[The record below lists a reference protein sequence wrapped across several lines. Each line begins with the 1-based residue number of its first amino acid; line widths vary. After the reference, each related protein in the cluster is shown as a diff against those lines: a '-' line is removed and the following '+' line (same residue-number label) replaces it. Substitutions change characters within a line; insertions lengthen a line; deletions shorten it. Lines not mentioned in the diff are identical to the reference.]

1 MNKIISVASAVLLF
15 GLLASGACK
24 KPADNADSANAKQS
38 EPTAIVVFSVG
49 EAKVQHADLTEDKAS
64 LGTPLKQGDKLQ
76 TKANAKV
83 DIQFAD
89 GSAVRVSENSEL
101 EFASLALNT
110 QGNTDTRLSL
120 VSGKVFAKVNKANKN
135 DQFSVIT
142 PTAIAGVRGTSF
154 VVDRTRKDRSVV
166 KVLEGS
172 VAVSPRVRA
181 LEGMSAEEISA
192 NADLKKIKD
201 SLDKSEVILEKDE
214 SSLVKASDKTFGEK
228 EASKLNAS
236 LEKDIPKAVTKIS
249 GSGVSKSEEQEIR
262 TIVTLDKD
270 SADKLAKLSIDS
282 GSGKVDQKTAAD
294 NEVERKKIEAEVAK
308 RQAEEVKRFKNILVS
323 APKNLKT
330 KQDLVNYY
338 EKLEKIVLVNKTVLI
353 GAIVDQ
359 QGSTMIVHTEDGI
372 KKINQDEVQEVI
384 YDFQTKSEN

>member
-1 MNKIISVASAVLLF
+1 MNKIISVASAVLMV
-15 GLLASGACK
+15 GLLNAGACK
-24 KPADNADSANAKQS
+24 KPAENADSANAKQNQPS
-38 EPTAIVVFSVG
+38 AIVVFSVG
-49 EAKVQHADLTEDKAS
+49 EARIQHADLTEDKAS
-64 LGTPLKQGDKLQ
+64 LGTALKEGDKIQ

-83 DIQFAD
+83 DIQFGD
-89 GSAVRVSENSEL
+89 GSAVRIAENSSL
-101 EFASLALNT
+101 EFATLALNT

-120 VSGKVFAKVNKANKN
+120 VSGKVFAKVNKATKD

-154 VVDRTRKDRSVV
+154 VVDRTKSDRSVV

-181 LEGMSAEEISA
+181 LEGLSAEQISS
-192 NADLKKIKD
+192 NAEVRKIKE
-201 SLDKSEVILEKDE
+201 SLDKSEIVLEKDE
-214 SSLVKASDKTFGEK
+214 SSIVKASDKTFGEK
-228 EASKLNAS
+228 EVAKLNAS
-236 LEKDIPKAVTKIS
+236 LEKDIPKAVTKIT
-249 GSGVSKSEEQEIR
+249 GSGVSKTEEQEIR
-262 TIVTLDKD
+262 TIVTLDKTTT
-270 SADKLAKLSIDS
+270 DKLAKLNVDPKTGKIDE
-282 GSGKVDQKTAAD
+282 KTAAE
-294 NEVERKKIEAEVAK
+294 NESEKKKIEEELAK
-308 RQAEEVKRFKNILVS
+308 RQADELKRFKNVLVS

-338 EKLEKIVLVNKTVLI
+338 EKLEKIVLVNKTTMI

-384 YDFQTKSEN
+384 YDFQTKSDN

>member
-1 MNKIISVASAVLLF
+1 MNKIISVASAVLVF

-24 KPADNADSANAKQS
+24 KPADNADSANAKQN

-49 EAKVQHADLTEDKAS
+49 EAKIQHADLTEDKAN

-76 TKANAKV
+76 TKANSKV

-89 GSAVRVSENSEL
+89 GSAIRISENSEL

-120 VSGKVFAKVNKANKN
+120 VSGKVFAKVNKASKN

-154 VVDRTRKDRSVV
+154 VVDRTKKDKSVIR
-166 KVLEGS
+166 VLEGS

-192 NADLKKIKD
+192 NADLKKIKE
-201 SLDKSEVILEKDE
+201 SLDKSEIILEKDE

-236 LEKDIPKAVTKIS
+236 LERDIPKAISKIS

-262 TIVTLDKD
+262 TMVTLDKET
-270 SADKLAKLSIDS
+270 SDKLAKLNIDPK
-282 GSGKVDQKTAAD
+282 SGKVDEKTAAE
-294 NEVERKKIEAEVAK
+294 NESERKKIESDLAK
-308 RQAEEVKRFKNILVS
+308 RQAEELKRFKNVLVS
-323 APKNLKT
+323 APKDLKT

-338 EKLEKIVLVNKTVLI
+338 EKLEKIVLVNKSVLI

-372 KKINQDEVQEVI
+372 KKINQDDVQEVI
-384 YDFQTKSEN
+384 YDFQTKTDN

>member
-1 MNKIISVASAVLLF
+1 MNKIISVASAVLVV
-15 GLLASGACK
+15 GLLTSGACK
-24 KPADNADSANAKQS
+24 KPAENADSASAKQNQPS
-38 EPTAIVVFSVG
+38 AIVVFSVG
-49 EAKVQHADLTEDKAS
+49 EARIQHADLTEDKAS
-64 LGTPLKQGDKLQ
+64 LGTALKEGDKIQ

-83 DIQFAD
+83 DIQFGD
-89 GSAVRVSENSEL
+89 GSAVRIAENSSL
-101 EFASLALNT
+101 EFATLALNT

-120 VSGKVFAKVNKANKN
+120 VSGKVFAKVNKATKD

-154 VVDRTRKDRSVV
+154 VVDRTKSDRSVV

-181 LEGMSAEEISA
+181 LEGMSAEQISA
-192 NADLKKIKD
+192 NADVKKIKD

-214 SSLVKASDKTFGEK
+214 SSIVKASDKTFGEK
-228 EASKLNAS
+228 EVNKLNAS
-236 LEKDIPKAVTKIS
+236 LEKDIPKAVTKIT
-249 GSGVSKSEEQEIR
+249 GSGVSKTEEQEIR
-262 TIVTLDKD
+262 TIVTLDKTTT
-270 SADKLAKLSIDS
+270 DKLAKLNVDPKT
-282 GSGKVDQKTAAD
+282 GKVDEKTAAE
-294 NEVERKKIEAEVAK
+294 NESEKKKIEEELAK
-308 RQAEEVKRFKNILVS
+308 RQAEELKRFKNVLVS

-338 EKLEKIVLVNKTVLI
+338 EKLEKIVLVNKTTMI

-384 YDFQTKSEN
+384 YDFQTKSDN